1 MLKPPLLSN
10 RTRRAHLT
18 STQAS
23 HESRHPARCPCSSS
37 PAVALTIKSRIPLP
51 STRVFNLDT
60 HPSGSLCSHSP
71 TAPIDLL
78 LYPLFMGSDFGP
90 KITIKIVESLREE

>member
-1 MLKPPLLSN
+1 MLKPSLLSD
-10 RTRRAHLT
+10 RTKRADLT

-23 HESRHPARCPCSSS
+23 HESRHPARCPRSSS
-37 PAVALTIKSRIPLP
+37 PAVALTVKSRIPLP
-51 STRVFNLDT
+51 STRIFNLDT

-78 LYPLFMGSDFGP
+78 PHPLFMGSDFGP
-90 KITIKIVESLREE
+90 NSTIKIVESLREE